1 MRQMRSIY
9 VRAAAL
15 AAAALLA
22 AGGCVPV
29 PYGYERQQTFYGGQ
43 HPVWAVAPA
52 VNLSGER
59 QVDPILQ
66 ADLLFQQLQAVNNLT
81 VIPVDR
87 VVQVYAALRITK
99 VESPEQAAIVCE
111 QLGCDALVVPTIT
124 IYDPYN
130 PPKLSASLALL
141 TRTPMAA
148 ADVPKIDARELA
160 REATPTEDQAL
171 PQHPPFVQVVGMYD
185 AVNGSVHA
193 AVLAYAAG
201 RTDAGEPLGPNEYFQ
216 NMDRYCGF
224 VYHTL
229 VGQLLDR
236 VSPPPPPPPPQ

>member
-1 MRQMRSIY
+1 MRRQMRSILT
-9 VRAAAL
+9 AAAVL
-15 AAAALLA
+15 AAAA
-22 AGGCVPV
+22 AGCTPV
-29 PYGYERQQTFYGGQ
+29 PYGTEAQQTFYGGQ

-59 QVDPILQ
+59 DVDPILQ
-66 ADLLFQQLQAVNNLT
+66 SDLLYHQLAAVNNVTL
-81 VIPVDR
+81 IPVDK
-87 VVQVYAALRITK
+87 VVQVYAALRIEK

-130 PPKLSASLALL
+130 PPKLSASLAFLP
-141 TRTPMAA
+141 RAQSAGGTPP
-148 ADVPKIDARELA
+148 VDARQLV
-160 REATPTEDQAL
+160 RQATPDERQPL
-171 PQHPPFVQVVGMYD
+171 PSHPSFVQVVGMYD
-185 AVNGSVHA
+185 AVNGSVHD

-201 RTDAGEPLGPNEYFQ
+201 RNDPAQPMGPNEYFA
-216 NMDRYCGF
+216 NMDRYCEF

-236 VSPPPPPPPPQ
+236 VSPPPPPPQ

>member
-1 MRQMRSIY
+1 MRQMRSIT
-9 VRAAAL
+9 VRAAA
-15 AAAALLA
+15 AAALCLA
-22 AGGCVPV
+22 AGCVQPK
-29 PYGYERQQTFYGGQ
+29 YGVERQQTFYGGQ

-52 VNLSGER
+52 VNISGER
-59 QVDPILQ
+59 NVDPILQ

-87 VVQVYAALRITK
+87 VVQVYAALRIDR
-99 VESPEQAAIVCE
+99 VQSPEQAALVCE

-141 TRTPMAA
+141 PRTPGPAA
-148 ADVPKIDARELA
+148 PHVDARQLA

-171 PQHPPFVQVVGMYD
+171 PQRPPFVQVVGMYD
-185 AVNGSVHA
+185 SVNGSVHQ
-193 AVLAYAAG
+193 AVLDYAAG
-201 RTDAGEPLGPNEYFQ
+201 RHDPGQPLGPDEYFV

-224 VYHTL
+224 VYHMLT
-229 VGQLLDR
+229 GQLLDR
-236 VSPPPPPPPPQ
+236 VSPPPPPPPQQ

>member
-1 MRQMRSIY
+1 MRQMRSI
-9 VRAAAL
+9 VTRTAAV
-15 AAAALLA
+15 AAAALWA
-22 AGGCVPV
+22 VGGCVPT
-29 PYGYERQQTFYGGQ
+29 PYGFERQQTYYGGQ

-66 ADLLFQQLQAVNNLT
+66 ADVLFQQLQSVNNLT

-87 VVQVYAALRITK
+87 VVQVFAALRIQK

-130 PPKLSASLALL
+130 PPKLSASLAFLP
-141 TRTPMAA
+141 RTPPAA
-148 ADVPKIDARELA
+148 SGPKIDARQLA
-160 REATPTEDQAL
+160 REATPTEDQTL
-171 PQHPPFVQVVGMYD
+171 PQRPPFVQVVGMYD
-185 AVNGSVHA
+185 SVNGSVHA

-201 RTDAGEPLGPNEYFQ
+201 RNDATEPLGPDEYFL

>member
-1 MRQMRSIY
+1 MRQMRSIS
-9 VRAAAL
+9 VGAAAVALCL
-15 AAAALLA
+15 AS
-22 AGGCVPV
+22 GCVQPK
-29 PYGYERQQTFYGGQ
+29 YGYENQQTFYGGE

-52 VNLSGER
+52 INLSGER
-59 QVDPILQ
+59 NVDPVLQ
-66 ADLLFQQLQAVNNLT
+66 ADLVFQQLQAVNNVT

-87 VVQVYAALRITK
+87 VVQVYAALRIEK
-99 VESPEQAAIVCE
+99 VQSPEQAALVCE

-141 TRTPMAA
+141 TRNPVANA
-148 ADVPKIDARELA
+148 PHVDARQLA
-160 REATPTEDQAL
+160 REATPSEDQTL
-171 PQHPPFVQVVGMYD
+171 PRHPPFVQVVGMYD
-185 AVNGSVHA
+185 SVNGSVHA

-201 RTDAGEPLGPNEYFQ
+201 RNDPAQPLGPDEYFV

-229 VGQLLDR
+229 IGQLLDR
-236 VSPPPPPPPPQ
+236 VSPPPPPPPVPATQP